1 MKIIKLFSNFWK
13 LFRKKKIDVDSLKE
27 DHKELILKTKK
38 RRKSECHNVFAGEI
52 NNIALSSNGDKRME
66 SVFSIETYAY
76 GGSKDLVSK
85 KYEVKCN
92 TMIKHYKNNYWK
104 SILFYY
110 ENSKQMRSSTNRI

>member
-1 MKIIKLFSNFWK
+1 
-13 LFRKKKIDVDSLKE
+13 
-27 DHKELILKTKK
+27 
-38 RRKSECHNVFAGEI
+38 
-52 NNIALSSNGDKRME
+52 ME

-92 TMIKHYKNNYWK
+92 TMIKQYKNNYWK
-104 SILFYY
+104 STLFYY